1 MGDAGGAGGN
11 NMNIKQAKNEVK
23 NTVKAY
29 LSKDA
34 HGEYVIPQIRQR
46 PMLLIGPPGVGKT
59 QIMEQIARE
68 CKIGLVAYTITHHTR
83 QSAVGLPF
91 IKEREYDGKSYS
103 VTEYTMSEIIA
114 SVYEKMEATG
124 LKEGILFIDEIN
136 CVSET
141 LAPTMLQFLQCKTF
155 GSHKIPQGWLIVA
168 AGNPPEYNKSVREF
182 DVVTMDRVKKIQV
195 EPDFDAWREYAY
207 TAGVHPAVISYL
219 NTRPANFYRMESTV
233 DGRNFATPRGWEDL
247 SRLLDSYEKL
257 GFEIRNEI
265 IGEFLQKEEIAR
277 DFSAYY
283 GLYRKYGQDYDFSG
297 ILNGTCTEEEQRKK
311 EMAVSQGSFEEKF
324 AVVNLLN
331 GALDS
336 AAAEYEKLE
345 QFTETLYSQ
354 LLYLKSYLKKESEQD
369 FRNRL
374 DDFIQKQRQS
384 LMVKVDM
391 ELISVGEHQL
401 QEKTLKT
408 LETYVNRVKGEHIRE
423 SQDGFDK
430 IREYFREEVEIRDKE
445 TKKMETKLQR
455 AFAFIKNS
463 FGDGQELLLFIT
475 EITGSPVLV
484 DFIAQN
490 GCPAYFKYSRTLL
503 GKNREKEL
511 QKMCREVLQ

>member
-1 MGDAGGAGGN
+1 MVEN
-11 NMNIKQAKNEVK
+11 
-23 NTVKAY
+23 
-29 LSKDA
+29 
-34 HGEYVIPQIRQR
+34 
-46 PMLLIGPPGVGKT
+46 
-59 QIMEQIARE
+59 
-68 CKIGLVAYTITHHTR
+68 
-83 QSAVGLPF
+83 SA
-91 IKEREYDGKSYS
+91 DGKFF
-103 VTEYTMSEIIA
+103 VTA
-114 SVYEKMEATG
+114 
-124 LKEGILFIDEIN
+124 
-136 CVSET
+136 
-141 LAPTMLQFLQCKTF
+141 
-155 GSHKIPQGWLIVA
+155 
-168 AGNPPEYNKSVREF
+168 
-182 DVVTMDRVKKIQV
+182 
-195 EPDFDAWREYAY
+195 
-207 TAGVHPAVISYL
+207 
-219 NTRPANFYRMESTV
+219 
-233 DGRNFATPRGWEDL
+233 RGWEDL

-354 LLYLKSYLKKESEQD
+354 LLYLRSYLKKESEQD

-503 GKNREKEL
+503 GKNREREL

>member
-1 MGDAGGAGGN
+1 
-11 NMNIKQAKNEVK
+11 
-23 NTVKAY
+23 
-29 LSKDA
+29 
-34 HGEYVIPQIRQR
+34 
-46 PMLLIGPPGVGKT
+46 MLF
-59 QIMEQIARE
+59 R
-68 CKIGLVAYTITHHTR
+68 
-83 QSAVGLPF
+83 S
-91 IKEREYDGKSYS
+91 
-103 VTEYTMSEIIA
+103 
-114 SVYEKMEATG
+114 
-124 LKEGILFIDEIN
+124 
-136 CVSET
+136 
-141 LAPTMLQFLQCKTF
+141 
-155 GSHKIPQGWLIVA
+155 
-168 AGNPPEYNKSVREF
+168 NKSVREF
-182 DVVTMDRVKKIQV
+182 DIVTLDRVRKIEI
-195 EPDFDAWREYAY
+195 EPDCRAWLSYAR
-207 TAGVHPAVISYL
+207 ANHVHRAVTSYL
-219 NTRPANFYRMESTV
+219 EMKKQNFYLVENSA
-233 DGRNFATPRGWEDL
+233 DGKFFVTARGWEDL

-265 IGEFLQKEEIAR
+265 IGEFLQKEEIVR

-384 LMVKVDM
+384 LMLKADM

-445 TKKMETKLQR
+445 TTKMETKLQR

-503 GKNREKEL
+503 GKNREREL

>member
-1 MGDAGGAGGN
+1 M
-11 NMNIKQAKNEVK
+11 
-23 NTVKAY
+23 
-29 LSKDA
+29 
-34 HGEYVIPQIRQR
+34 
-46 PMLLIGPPGVGKT
+46 
-59 QIMEQIARE
+59 
-68 CKIGLVAYTITHHTR
+68 
-83 QSAVGLPF
+83 
-91 IKEREYDGKSYS
+91 
-103 VTEYTMSEIIA
+103 
-114 SVYEKMEATG
+114 
-124 LKEGILFIDEIN
+124 
-136 CVSET
+136 
-141 LAPTMLQFLQCKTF
+141 
-155 GSHKIPQGWLIVA
+155 
-168 AGNPPEYNKSVREF
+168 
-182 DVVTMDRVKKIQV
+182 KK
-195 EPDFDAWREYAY
+195 
-207 TAGVHPAVISYL
+207 
-219 NTRPANFYRMESTV
+219 
-233 DGRNFATPRGWEDL
+233 
-247 SRLLDSYEKL
+247 
-257 GFEIRNEI
+257 
-265 IGEFLQKEEIAR
+265 
-277 DFSAYY
+277 
-283 GLYRKYGQDYDFSG
+283 
-297 ILNGTCTEEEQRKK
+297 
-311 EMAVSQGSFEEKF
+311 
-324 AVVNLLN
+324 NLLN

-503 GKNREKEL
+503 GKNREREL